1 VSLSVFTRIYSLLTA
16 LQHFSARLSLSPRR
30 RFSSPLLVAVMSPNP
45 RVVPP
50 QRPLA
55 PALPPLLLLAI
66 AALAPAACTRNEANA
81 AATPPPAL
89 ASPPLTAHLGDF
101 ERRILLTG
109 EIDAASAVELKVPR
123 VPNGKVALRT
133 LAAEGAE
140 VKAGDVVAE
149 LDTAALVVVVKDRT
163 LQLSQA
169 EIDLERQISQ
179 NGVLEADKELDLERK
194 RAAAK
199 RAEVDADVP
208 PGILPKRDFLEKQMA
223 LHRAQVEV
231 EKATDALAA
240 QKKTDE
246 TEVKLKRIAVEKL
259 RRVVSAAEDAI
270 ATLTLHTSEA
280 GTIILA
286 DHPEERR
293 KLQEGDDV
301 FMGMTVARVTGSS
314 ARRVRAWLVD
324 VDDGKVT
331 PGMPARVTLDAY
343 PERVFSGQ
351 VRELSPVARAPGET
365 RGAQRR
371 VFTVNV
377 ELSEAD
383 AATLRP
389 GLSARV
395 EVIAERA
402 TGVLLVPRAT
412 VAFAEPPR
420 VRLASGGEVPV
431 ELGGCDAAACVIK
444 QGVAAGT
451 ALRRVGP

>member
-1 VSLSVFTRIYSLLTA
+1 VSLGVFTRIYSLLTA
-16 LQHFSARLSLSPRR
+16 SRHFSARLEDPLLTSSVVVMPLSARFAALSLS
-30 RFSSPLLVAVMSPNP
+30 FAV
-45 RVVPP
+45 
-50 QRPLA
+50 
-55 PALPPLLLLAI
+55 
-66 AALAPAACTRNEANA
+66 AALGAAGCTRSEARA
-81 AATPPPAL
+81 
-89 ASPPLTAHLGDF
+89 ASPAPTKVPSLTAHIGDF
-101 ERRILLTG
+101 ERRVLLTG

-123 VPNGKVALRT
+123 VPSGKVALRT
-133 LAAEGAE
+133 LVAEGAD
-140 VKAGDVVAE
+140 VKAGDVIAE
-149 LDTAALVVVVKDRT
+149 LDTSALVVVVKDRT

-208 PGILPKRDFLEKQMA
+208 PGILPKRDFLEKQMT
-223 LHRAQVEV
+223 LHRARVDV

-240 QKKTDE
+240 QQKTDE

-259 RRVVSAAEDAI
+259 RRVVRAAEDAI
-270 ATLTLHTSEA
+270 ATLTLRTSEA

-301 FMGMTVARVTGSS
+301 FMGMTIARVTGSS

-343 PERVFSGQ
+343 PDRVFTGQ
-351 VRELSPVARAPGET
+351 VHDLSPVARAPGET

-377 ELSEAD
+377 DLSEAD

-395 EVIAERA
+395 EIIAERA
-402 TGVLLVPRAT
+402 TGVLLVPRAA
-412 VAFAEPPR
+412 VAFAGPPR
-420 VRLASGGEVPV
+420 VRLQSGGEVPV
-431 ELGGCDAAACVIK
+431 ELGGCDASACLVRS
-444 QGVAAGT
+444 GVAAGT
-451 ALRRVGP
+451 PLRRVGP